1 MGYGVSGIAGAVRV
15 ERQTAEVELVSRL
28 EGARSRIEQRFLDGG
43 VVLLSVLDVLNRL
56 VASLENLSGSLGDEV
71 AEATIGR
78 LVATVDQLTAL
89 PGIEEQR
96 QQRLAHVAVTEKTLG
111 AHIADMQE
119 TLRYLRTFATTAKI
133 TGAAIPDFAGFAEEI
148 LERIQFGTGEVN
160 ALGAKIGTLGAVIGT
175 ASAGGGEA
183 LERFRRSVP
192 DIAGNL
198 SRNAADLTAQRRHL
212 SQLAAKV
219 GAAARGVQGKVA
231 TTLSA
236 MQIGDI
242 TRQRIEHCQSA
253 FTFLNEYLAAG
264 TLDVKAAGRLT
275 ALVRHLVHGQ
285 LVEIARDFAR
295 ECRTVVGTIRSFGAD
310 IDGLMALYGD
320 MDAADGRSADRAMRT
335 LEADIAAARAVVCD
349 IEQAAD
355 KANLLGASTVE
366 TVQGLLKGVKTIQLV
381 RTDIHYMALNT
392 NLRCSKL
399 GEEGR
404 AINVVTAEL
413 RLFSSQLD
421 ETAERILIAL
431 QSLEEDAGKLR
442 EAGTAAGGSLDAHLA
457 EALEH
462 IRRAGDRMEEDMTAL
477 RACGADVSAKA
488 GRTVADLDFNA
499 ELGDVL
505 ADCSAGA
512 GELVGRD
519 LPDMSGLEEA
529 MADLGSRIAR
539 TYTMVSEREVHARVF
554 GTALE
559 APATA
564 VAAQSD
570 EDLFDDALF

>member
-1 MGYGVSGIAGAVRV
+1 MGYSVSGTANAVRM
-15 ERQTAEVELVSRL
+15 ERQTVEAELVSRL

-56 VASLENLSGSLGDEV
+56 VASLENLSGSLDDET
-71 AEATIGR
+71 AAATATR
-78 LVATVDQLTAL
+78 LSATVDQLTAL
-89 PGIEEQR
+89 PSVEETR
-96 QQRLAHVAVTEKTLG
+96 QQRLANIAVTEKSLG
-111 AHIADMQE
+111 GYIADMQE

-148 LERIQFGTGEVN
+148 LERIRFGTSEVN
-160 ALGAKIGTLGAVIGT
+160 ALGAKIGALGTVIGT
-175 ASAGGGEA
+175 ASTGGGEA
-183 LERFRRSVP
+183 LERFRRSAP
-192 DIAGNL
+192 DIAGSL
-198 SRNAADLTAQRRHL
+198 SRNAADLAGQRRHL

-219 GAAARGVQGKVA
+219 GASARQVQGKVA

-253 FTFLNEYLAAG
+253 FGFLEDYLAAG
-264 TLDVKAAGRLT
+264 TLDAEAGGRLA
-275 ALVRHLVHGQ
+275 ALVRHLVHDQ
-285 LVEIARDFAR
+285 LVEIARDFTR
-295 ECRTVVGTIRSFGAD
+295 DCKTVVGTIRSFGAD

-320 MDAADGRSADRAMRT
+320 MDAADGRSADRALRT
-335 LEADIAAARAVVCD
+335 LERDIAEARTVVRD

-355 KANLLGASTVE
+355 KANALGASTVE
-366 TVQGLLKGVKTIQLV
+366 TVHELLKGVRTVQLV

-413 RLFSSQLD
+413 RMFSARLD
-421 ETAERILIAL
+421 ETAEHILTAL
-431 QSLEEDAGKLR
+431 QSLEGDAGRLGA
-442 EAGTAAGGSLDAHLA
+442 AGVATGGSLDAHL
-457 EALEH
+457 EDVLDH
-462 IRRAGDRMEEDMTAL
+462 LRRAGDRMEEDMTAL

-488 GRTVADLDFNA
+488 GRTIADLDFNA

-505 ADCSAGA
+505 ADCSARA
-512 GELVGRD
+512 GDLVGQQ
-519 LPDMSGLEEA
+519 LPDTTGLEEA
-529 MADLGSRIAR
+529 LADLGGRIAR
-539 TYTMVSEREVHARVF
+539 TYTMVSEREVHARIF
-554 GTALE
+554 GTAID
-559 APATA
+559 APA
-564 VAAQSD
+564 AAAPQSD

>member
-1 MGYGVSGIAGAVRV
+1 MSGIANAVRV
-15 ERQTAEVELVSRL
+15 ERQTAEGELVSRL

-56 VASLENLSGSLGDEV
+56 VASLENLSGSLGDEA

-78 LVATVDQLTAL
+78 LIATVDQLTAL

-96 QQRLAHVAVTEKTLG
+96 QQRLANVAVTEKSLG
-111 AHIADMQE
+111 THIADMQE

-148 LERIQFGTGEVN
+148 LERIQFGSSEVN
-160 ALGAKIGTLGAVIGT
+160 ALGAKIGTLGAVIET
-175 ASAGGGEA
+175 ASAGGGDA

-212 SQLAAKV
+212 SQLAARV

-253 FTFLNEYLAAG
+253 FTFLDEYLAAG
-264 TLDVKAAGRLT
+264 TLDAEAAGRLT
-275 ALVRHLVHGQ
+275 ALIRHLVHDQ
-285 LVEIARDFAR
+285 LVEIAGDFAR
-295 ECRTVVGTIRSFGAD
+295 DCKTVVGTIRSFGAD

-320 MDAADGRSADRAMRT
+320 MDAADGRSADRAMRI
-335 LEADIAAARAVVCD
+335 LEADIAAARAVVRD

-355 KANLLGASTVE
+355 KANVLGASTVE

-392 NLRCSKL
+392 NLRCGKL

-421 ETAERILIAL
+421 ETAERILVAL
-431 QSLEEDAGKLR
+431 QSLEGDAGKLR
-442 EAGTAAGGSLDAHLA
+442 EAGTAAGGSLDAHLD

-488 GRTVADLDFNA
+488 GRTVADLDFKA

-505 ADCSAGA
+505 ADCSARA
-512 GELVGRD
+512 GELIGHS
-519 LPDMSGLEEA
+519 LPDTAGLEQA

-554 GTALE
+554 GTTLDAAA
-559 APATA
+559 APA
-564 VAAQSD
+564 AAQSD

>member
-253 FTFLNEYLAAG
+253 FTFLNEYLDAG
-264 TLDVKAAGRLT
+264 TLDAEAADRLT

-505 ADCSAGA
+505 ADCSASA